1 MGLML
6 MTRMRRAKESEYA
19 LGDLIGW
26 LLLGFGVVLI
36 LNGWTLHFRA
46 LPQAGDGLV
55 TGFGKA
61 VLSVASFA
69 ELMGGATLVVLG
81 FGLARRYV
89 LGPWLSYVLLL
100 LLAGIALVSLM
111 RGDGAPLVALTVWAA
126 IVIYYHGQRTLFRP
140 LTQKGTR

>member
-6 MTRMRRAKESEYA
+6 IPRMRRAKGSEYA
-19 LGDLIGW
+19 LGGLIGW

-61 VLSVASFA
+61 VSRVASFA

-89 LGPWLSYVLLL
+89 FGLWLAYVLLL
-100 LLAGIALVSLM
+100 LLAGIAFVSLM

-126 IVIYYHGQRTLFRP
+126 IVIYLRGQRTLFRP
-140 LTQKGTR
+140 VTQKGTR